1 MKSLN
6 HKTICQA
13 LLIIAISLFFATL
26 YNIAYSQDV
35 KYTKDVI
42 DGYVGWEN
50 NPDSLKVY
58 IGSSFTEEEKDSVRA
73 AMKRWNDAGC
83 EPKLKE
89 TNESSE
95 AQIPIE
101 KGPLD
106 PEDKGICEI
115 TKNNGDNKVTKAEIT
130 ISNIHNSPPNPL
142 SLKEVVTHELGHALG
157 LKDTDET
164 ANSGDVMKGSGPTNG
179 TDGRLSIHDLTEIA
193 QAAGSITAM
202 GAEPPQMVY
211 CIYPQQAIMP
221 GTFSELGFELPFPF
235 PPETVVAVQ
244 SVEDDQLFVEFVNLI
259 GNILEVGVVST
270 LDHWSGEMYLNIFA
284 ITPLGEEFH
293 FTGAH
298 FIHQNPVPPISFD
311 CPFMIEP
318 FGDKFKVNWQEMV
331 TYPFINPLRATLVVN
346 EKTFYEMKPTG
357 NFLVSLLPGENH
369 IQLFVDD
376 YQVNH
381 ASSSLVYFVSEM
393 MVIQSLSTYKPYPG
407 ENVRIYGDSFGE
419 YTPECSIEIN
429 GLLYY
434 DVITYWSNNAVFFDM
449 PESPA
454 GDAFLRIFRG
464 PGNVSNP
471 VMITIV
477 KPAEA
482 FFLTP
487 NENEVVS
494 SNIAHLSAAAEIY
507 QELIFSASFYYRPTG
522 QSGWNLIGTDYDG
535 TNKHYS
541 TTQPIGIGNGWAISW
556 NVTEIEEMEVELK
569 TEMVDVFGNILTG
582 FRSVVV
588 DKTPLGPV
596 INVDLSKLNGGKALT
611 NDSITIDIDVIET
624 ETVKV
629 EFRWAPPPIPIGRFN
644 FEREVEPVGQNSIT
658 FVDENGNDISKAAC
672 GPSAMASCLNWLSK
686 KYPNSNL
693 ANKPTDQLAQEL
705 ARDAQ
710 TDSTGTTDDNLA
722 AAAENQLEN
731 DPGIA
736 DDFEVERHHNNE
748 GSATESEHNVY
759 NDIAAGLRDSS
770 DVVLSIYQVNGEG
783 DTLGHYVTAS
793 SHHTTISY
801 YHTDEFCAAIQT
813 SYIDFMDPATG
824 ETVYKII
831 NWYDNPPQIQDY
843 DLDTTKTGNAWVE
856 GVITIKP
863 KKNNKNHGKD
873 LNIAEM
879 PVNGAGSYQFS
890 IPTTLLAD
898 GVNIIDVVGID
909 LMGNESAT
917 RVTCVVGVYQ
927 PIANFTAETT
937 NGYPG
942 ISFKFNDI
950 SNPADSIASW
960 HWHFGDGTES
970 DEQHPEHAYSDPGVY
985 NVTLVVSDG
994 NLTDTLVRE
1003 NYITVTPF
1011 DQHNIQIQGGWSGIS
1026 TFIDP
1031 ANPDIETMFSPV
1043 IDELTILYNMSGVYW
1058 PGENINSLYNWNV
1071 YKGYVAKFT
1080 DDITLSFEGQ
1090 DVSDNP
1096 LPVSQGWNIIP
1107 VFTMVS
1113 AGDALG
1119 NLPGFYVAK
1128 GVASNEILWPAY
1140 NINTMPLLITG
1151 KAYYVY
1157 TTLDGTINFAK
1168 GSTGNPN
1175 YLPEVISTTP
1185 WNDLLPTPYTHLVAF
1200 TAESLKSLQK
1210 GDLLAAITQAGFCA
1224 GATRISEVEKPVALI
1239 INGQDPTTTETSGF
1253 IDGEPI
1259 SLKLYRQTTNE
1270 VIDLEVTWDQKLNQ
1284 SGLFETNG
1292 LSAVVD
1298 LQFESTFTNLPVQ
1311 ECLNIYPN
1319 PTQGTFCISGLT
1331 GECEIRIFNAHGKE
1345 IFMVGSILPA
1355 EVNLVS
1361 QPKGIYFIS
1370 IKTDKNIFVKKVILN

>member
-13 LLIIAISLFFATL
+13 LLIIAISLFLATL
-26 YNIAYSQDV
+26 YNLAYSQDV

-42 DGYVGWEN
+42 EWYVGWEN

-58 IGSSFTEEEKDSVRA
+58 IGSSFTEEEQDSVRA

-89 TNESSE
+89 TNESSD

-101 KGPLD
+101 KGTLD

-115 TKNNGDNKVTKAEIT
+115 TKNNSDNKVTKAEIT

-179 TDGRLSIHDLTEIA
+179 TDGRLSRHDSTELA
-193 QAAGSITAM
+193 QAAGSITVM
-202 GAEPPQMVY
+202 GTEPPQKVY
-211 CIYPQQAIMP
+211 CIYPQEAIMP
-221 GTFSELGFELPFPF
+221 GTFSELGFELPYPF

-270 LDHWSGEMYLNIFA
+270 LDHWSGEMYLNISA
-284 ITPLGEEFH
+284 ITPIGEEFL
-293 FTGAH
+293 FIGAH

-318 FGDKFKVNWQEMV
+318 FEDKFKVNWQEMV
-331 TYPFINPLRATLVVN
+331 TYPFTNPLRATLVVN

-357 NFLVSLLPGENH
+357 NFLVSLFPGENL

-376 YQVNH
+376 HQVNH
-381 ASSSLVYFVSEM
+381 ASSSQVYFVSEM
-393 MVIQSLSTYKPYPG
+393 MMIQSLSTYKPYPG
-407 ENVRIYGDSFGE
+407 ENVRIRGDSFGE
-419 YTPECSIEIN
+419 YTPECGIEIN

-454 GDAFLRIFRG
+454 GDAFLRIFRS

-471 VMITIV
+471 VMIAIV

-507 QELIFSASFYYRPTG
+507 QELIFSASFYYRPTE

-535 TNKHYS
+535 INKHYS
-541 TTQPIGIGNGWAISW
+541 TTQPIGTGNGWAISW
-556 NVTEIEEMEVELK
+556 NITEIEEMEVELK

-582 FRSVVV
+582 FRSIVI
-588 DKTPLGPV
+588 DKTPLAPH
-596 INVDLSKLNGGKALT
+596 INFDQSKLFGGKALT
-611 NDSITIDIDVIET
+611 DDTITFDIEVLEIET
-624 ETVKV
+624 SKV
-629 EFRWAPPPIPIGRFN
+629 EFRWAPPPIPIGWFDY
-644 FEREVEPVGQNSIT
+644 ERELEPVGQNSIT
-658 FVDENGNDISKAAC
+658 FVDENGNDISETAC
-672 GPSAMASCLNWLSK
+672 GPSAMASCLKWLSQ

-705 ARDAQ
+705 AGDAH
-710 TDSTGTTDDNLA
+710 TDSTGTRDDNLA
-722 AAAENQLEN
+722 AAAEDQLEN
-731 DPGIA
+731 DPGIT

-770 DVVLSIYQVNGEG
+770 DVVLLIYQINGEG

-856 GVITIKP
+856 RVITIKP
-863 KKNNKNHGKD
+863 KHNNKNHGKD

-890 IPTTLLAD
+890 IPTAQLAD

-909 LMGNESAT
+909 LMGNEST
-917 RVTCVVGVYQ
+917 NRVTCVVGVYQ

-942 ISFKFNDI
+942 ISFKFNDN
-950 SNPADSIASW
+950 SNPADSIVSW
-960 HWHFGDGTES
+960 QWHFGDGMES

-1011 DQHNIQIQGGWSGIS
+1011 DQHNIQIYEGWSGIS

-1031 ANPDIETMFSPV
+1031 SDPDIETMFSPV

-1058 PGENINSLYNWNV
+1058 PGENINSLYYWNV

-1113 AGDALG
+1113 AADALG
-1119 NLPGFYVAK
+1119 NLPGFIVAK

-1140 NINTMPLLITG
+1140 NINTMPMLITG
-1151 KAYYVY
+1151 MSYYVY
-1157 TTLDGTINFAK
+1157 TTLDGTINFTK
-1168 GSTGNPN
+1168 GSATNPN
-1175 YLPEVISTTP
+1175 DLPEMISTNP
-1185 WNDLLPTPYTHLVAF
+1185 WNDLIPTPNTHLVAF
-1200 TAESLKSLQK
+1200 TTQSLKSLQA
-1210 GDLLAAITQAGFCA
+1210 GDLLAAFMQSGRCA
-1224 GATRISEVEKPVALI
+1224 GASLVTDPEKSMAVILF
-1239 INGQDPTTTETSGF
+1239 GDDPTTREGTGF
-1253 IDGEPI
+1253 SENEPI
-1259 SLKLYRQTTNE
+1259 MLKVYRQSTGE
-1270 VIDLEVTWDQKLNQ
+1270 EIELEATWDKNLNH
-1284 SGLFETNG
+1284 SGAFETNG
-1292 LSAVVD
+1292 LSAVID
-1298 LQFESTFTNLPVQ
+1298 LKMSGTSISQPSEQHLS
-1311 ECLNIYPN
+1311 IYPN
-1319 PTQGTFCISGLT
+1319 PSKGIFTVSGMT
-1331 GECEIRIFNAHGKE
+1331 DDCEIAIFNAQGKE
-1345 IFMVGSILPA
+1345 FFTMSFILPA
-1355 EVNLVS
+1355 KIDLS
-1361 QPKGIYFIS
+1361 TQPKGIYFIS